1 LAQHAAGKWRLSR
14 CGFESSVVSMIS
26 LRSSLLAA
34 LLVFTSMVRADSV
47 ADRGGPQGF
56 DFEVGEWRV
65 HHRIKRP
72 TGEWYEFEG
81 TCSMRPLMA
90 GAANVEEHVF
100 ARPTGTTYGVAV
112 RAYDAEKK
120 HWSIWWVDSR
130 YMSLMGEPAIGRF
143 ENGVGNFYSDYTDPR
158 GKTVRGRLTWSQITP
173 TSARWEQS
181 SSSDGGRTWEPNWI
195 MEFKRK

>member
-1 LAQHAAGKWRLSR
+1 MVA
-14 CGFESSVVSMIS
+14 

-34 LLVFTSMVRADSV
+34 LLALASIAGADAV
-47 ADRGGPQGF
+47 ADRSGPQGF
-56 DFEVGEWRV
+56 DFLTGDWRV

-112 RAYDAEKK
+112 RAYDTEKK

-130 YMSLMGEPAIGRF
+130 YMSLMGEPAIGSF
-143 ENGVGNFYSDYTDPR
+143 ENALLQRQSRCGNREDLQRVVRRIDCKESR
-158 GKTVRGRLTWSQITP
+158 AVRGHRQRADMAAFELDEIRRL
-173 TSARWEQS
+173 RE
-181 SSSDGGRTWEPNWI
+181 R
-195 MEFKRK
+195 